1 MATVTTRL
9 YVLVKMMKK
18 IKSLI
23 YIIIVCLGLGS
34 CGQKVNNYEGK
45 ELIDRA
51 AEIHTSYESAMV
63 VVSDGEAYDEAG
75 NSQKIEY
82 RFEGEVM
89 QYMYSAHVDGKSYYE
104 FNNGTELNY
113 ITLPDETEW
122 SFVAKGN
129 EGYYNYSKASRHYF
143 ADGAQLFTDYEA
155 AVSGSEIK
163 EVENQT
169 IIKLSYDL
177 EKLKQYSALKEYGEF
192 IDFSMVFYIDKAQGS
207 CLHFRNDY
215 TLADGK
221 DYSYS
226 VWIFERNPADP
237 IVRKGIE

>member
-51 AEIHTSYESAMV
+51 AEIHTSYESAS
-63 VVSDGEAYDEAG
+63 VSVSEGGETAQY
-75 NSQKIEY
+75 IEY

-89 QYMYSAHVDGKSYYE
+89 QYMYYAHIDGKSYYE

-113 ITLPDETEW
+113 ITLPDETQW
-122 SFVAKGN
+122 SFSAKGSKD
-129 EGYYNYSKASRHYF
+129 YYSYSRASRHYF
-143 ADGAQLFTDYEA
+143 ADGAQLFTDYEG
-155 AVSGSEIK
+155 AVSDSEITEK
-163 EVENQT
+163 DGQT
-169 IIKLSYDL
+169 VIKLSYDL

-192 IDFSMVFYIDKAQGS
+192 ADFSMTFYINNKLG
-207 CLHFRNDY
+207 CCTMFTNNY
-215 TLADGK
+215 TLTDGTSH
-221 DYSYS
+221 SYT
-226 VWIFERNPADP
+226 VMAFRRNEDLPIER
-237 IVRKGIE
+237 VGLE